1 MHIRLLRIL
10 VAVTLLIFNFQ
21 SLTKANDIRDLK
33 IEGISI
39 GDSALDHFDKSKIKS
54 GIKIYGKDKS
64 IYKVEIDKSTKEF
77 DGIGFYFKKNDTKY
91 IIKGLSAAVFTNN
104 FKECKRRMKKLEND
118 LSSVLNNAQ
127 KDSMNYKHPI
137 DNKSLVYQ
145 TLYSSKGLNGSVS
158 ISCYDW
164 DKVIEVNKNWS
175 DHLAVELY
183 DTDTEYWI
191 THLAH

>member
-1 MHIRLLRIL
+1 MKK
-10 VAVTLLIFNFQ
+10 LLIIFFVTYFCEQ
-21 SLTKANDIRDLK
+21 IVFANDIEDLK

-77 DGIGFYFKKNDTKY
+77 DVIGFYFKKNDTKY

-164 DKVIEVNKNWS
+164 DKDIEVNKNWS